1 MRFIFMVFHY
11 PAQDHRDELING
23 MREMADF
30 FHGKPGFI
38 EAGAWVEDRC
48 NRVTG
53 ISIWEYRQ
61 AFFATGITFDGADAV
76 PAGETKPRERFFL
89 ERA

>member
-1 MRFIFMVFHY
+1 MVFHY

-38 EAGAWVEDRC
+38 EAGAWVEDGSD
-48 NRVTG
+48 RVTG
-53 ISIWEYRQ
+53 ISAWESRE
-61 AFFATGITFDGADAV
+61 AFFATGITFGGADEV

-89 ERA
+89 EGA